1 MGDAAAP
8 FLCALQK
15 FVSAQASDV
24 NGSNVAHDPGA
35 VGGVGLRLDDPAD
48 NQRSVAAP
56 VLEQKCDFR
65 SRIGG
70 VKPHKRPGRYGMV
83 LLISRKHDKGPT
95 AVKAHQEAN
104 DHTFDGLFGHDRP
117 GGLPAFGECI
127 LLSALQKGEILAALT
142 APAGHDRNIS
152 CNVDRMECF

>member
-65 SRIGG
+65 SRIGA
-70 VKPHKRPGRYGMV
+70 VKPRKRPGRYGMV
-83 LLISRKHDKGPT
+83 FS
-95 AVKAHQEAN
+95 
-104 DHTFDGLFGHDRP
+104 FP
-117 GGLPAFGECI
+117 GNTTRGR
-127 LLSALQKGEILAALT
+127 LLSKPIRRPMTTPSMGFSDTIVPAASLPLASVSYYRLCKKAKSL
-142 APAGHDRNIS
+142 PR
-152 CNVDRMECF
+152 